1 MIPWSASPQPS
12 HCTNQAIPMHC
23 KLTGHQV
30 DDMLI
35 ARQQTSSYL
44 KCGNV
49 DWNHLTLDRVQSWVL
64 EDSNV
69 TSGSIKGGEFP
80 D

>member
-1 MIPWSASPQPS
+1 
-12 HCTNQAIPMHC
+12 
-23 KLTGHQV
+23 
-30 DDMLI
+30 MLI